1 MSAVEPK
8 AATGGRSPTC
18 VNDPKRTSRA
28 IAVSHGN
35 VDDEQ
40 PKCYPAMRQD
50 HHLQVELSEPL
61 TERTVV
67 IGNSGSGK
75 STLAEAIAN
84 LADIPAIDLDLLHW
98 EEDGFGSKR
107 NEAVARKMVLDISD
121 QPRWIIEGAF
131 GWLAEVAL
139 PKATALIWLD
149 FPWSLCRAGL
159 LARGLRR
166 GATNRDA
173 AELMK
178 WAEAY
183 WTRQTPSSFTGH
195 SRLFNDLS
203 GTKLRLQSRE
213 QVAQLIDNLR
223 AKRPISI

>member
-1 MSAVEPK
+1 MP
-8 AATGGRSPTC
+8 
-18 VNDPKRTSRA
+18 
-28 IAVSHGN
+28 
-35 VDDEQ
+35 
-40 PKCYPAMRQD
+40 
-50 HHLQVELSEPL
+50 EPL
-61 TERTVV
+61 IERTVI

-75 STLAEAIAN
+75 STLAEAIAI

-98 EEDGFGSKR
+98 EDDGFGSKR

-139 PKATALIWLD
+139 AKATALIWLD

-166 GATNRDA
+166 GATNDDA

-183 WTRQTPSSFTGH
+183 GTRQTPSSFAGH
-195 SRLFNDLS
+195 SKLLNDFS
-203 GTKLRLQSRE
+203 GIKLRLESRE
-213 QVAQLIDNLR
+213 QVAELLEKLRDKVTNIDPR
-223 AKRPISI
+223 FGP